1 MFKKISLIFVLLFL
15 MNCGFT
21 PIHNIQ
27 NKNDISI
34 KNLVFNGGDRNLN
47 IFLKRNLDRYQN
59 TNSSNAFIINSN
71 IKYEKNIIS
80 KNAKGNATKYELKAV
95 ANFKIEYEN
104 NITNTSYKEIFTMD
118 HIDDD
123 FENKKYEKSIKENFA
138 NSIAKKL
145 ILKLSQIK

>member
-59 TNSSNAFIINSN
+59 TNSSNGFIINSN
-71 IKYEKNIIS
+71 VKYEKNIIS
-80 KNAKGNATKYELKAV
+80 KNAKGIATKYELKAI

-104 NITNTSYKEIFTMD
+104 NITNISYKEVFTMD
-118 HIDDD
+118 HVNDD
-123 FENKKYEKSIKENFA
+123 FENKKYEKNIKENFA
-138 NSIAKKL
+138 SSISKKL

>member
-59 TNSSNAFIINSN
+59 SNSSNAFIISSN
-71 IKYEKNIIS
+71 VKYEKNIIS
-80 KNAKGNATKYELKAV
+80 KNAKGIATKYELKAV

-104 NITNTSYKEIFTMD
+104 NITNTSYKEMFTMD

>member
-15 MNCGFT
+15 INCGFA

-27 NKNDISI
+27 NRNDISI

-59 TNSSNAFIINSN
+59 SNSSNAFIINSN
-71 IKYEKNIIS
+71 VKYEKNIIS
-80 KNAKGNATKYELKAV
+80 KNAKGIATKYELKAI

-104 NITNTSYKEIFTMD
+104 NITNISYKEIFTMN

-138 NSIAKKL
+138 DSIAKKL

>member
-47 IFLKRNLDRYQN
+47 IFLKRNLDRYKD

-80 KNAKGNATKYELKAV
+80 KNAKGIATKYELKAV

>member
-34 KNLVFNGGDRNLN
+34 KNLVFNDGDRNLN

-59 TNSSNAFIINSN
+59 TDSSNAFIINSN

-80 KNAKGNATKYELKAV
+80 KNAKGIATKYELKVV

-104 NITNTSYKEIFTMD
+104 NITNTSYKEVFTMD

>member
-1 MFKKISLIFVLLFL
+1 MFKKISLIFVILFL

-21 PIHNIQ
+21 PIHNFQ
-27 NKNDISI
+27 NKNNISI

-47 IFLKRNLDRYQN
+47 IFLKRNLERYQN

-80 KNAKGNATKYELKAV
+80 KNAKGIATKYELKAV

-118 HIDDD
+118 HIDDN

>member
-80 KNAKGNATKYELKAV
+80 KNAKGIATKYELKAI

>member
-34 KNLVFNGGDRNLN
+34 KNLVFNDGDRNLN
-47 IFLKRNLDRYQN
+47 IFLKRNLDRYKD

-71 IKYEKNIIS
+71 VKYEKNIIS
-80 KNAKGNATKYELKAV
+80 KNAKGIATKYELKAI

-104 NITNTSYKEIFTMD
+104 NITNTSYKEVFTMD

>member
-21 PIHNIQ
+21 PIHNNQ

-80 KNAKGNATKYELKAV
+80 KNAKGIATKYELKAV

>member
-21 PIHNIQ
+21 PLHNIQ

-47 IFLKRNLDRYQN
+47 IFLKRNLERYQN

-80 KNAKGNATKYELKAV
+80 KNAKGIATKYELKAV

>member
-21 PIHNIQ
+21 PIYNIQ

-47 IFLKRNLDRYQN
+47 IFLKRNLDRYKD

-71 IKYEKNIIS
+71 VKYEKNIIS
-80 KNAKGNATKYELKAV
+80 KNAKGIATKYELKAV

-104 NITNTSYKEIFTMD
+104 NITNTSYNEVFTMD

-138 NSIAKKL
+138 NSISKKL

>member
-1 MFKKISLIFVLLFL
+1 MFKKISLIFILLFL

-21 PIHNIQ
+21 PIYNIQ

-47 IFLKRNLDRYQN
+47 IFLKRNLDRYTD

-71 IKYEKNIIS
+71 VKYEKNIIS
-80 KNAKGNATKYELKAV
+80 KNAKGIATKYELKAI

-104 NITNTSYKEIFTMD
+104 NITNISYKEVFTMD
-118 HIDDD
+118 HVNDD
-123 FENKKYEKSIKENFA
+123 FENKKYEKNIKENFA
-138 NSIAKKL
+138 SSISKKL

>member
-21 PIHNIQ
+21 PIYNIQ

-47 IFLKRNLDRYQN
+47 IFLKRNLDRYTD

-71 IKYEKNIIS
+71 VKYEKNIIS
-80 KNAKGNATKYELKAV
+80 KNAKGIATKYELKAI

-104 NITNTSYKEIFTMD
+104 NITNTSYKEVFTMD

-138 NSIAKKL
+138 NSISKKL
-145 ILKLSQIK
+145 ILKLLQIK

>member
-145 ILKLSQIK
+145 MLKLSQIK

>member
-1 MFKKISLIFVLLFL
+1 MFKKISLIFVILFL

-80 KNAKGNATKYELKAV
+80 KNAKGIATKYELKAV

>member
-80 KNAKGNATKYELKAV
+80 KNAKGIATKYELKAV

>member
-59 TNSSNAFIINSN
+59 TNSSNGFIINSN

-80 KNAKGNATKYELKAV
+80 KNAKGIATKYELKAV

>member
-34 KNLVFNGGDRNLN
+34 KNLVIDGGDRNLN
-47 IFLKRNLDRYQN
+47 IFLKRNLDRYRN
-59 TNSSNAFIINSN
+59 TNSSNAFIINSDV
-71 IKYEKNIIS
+71 KYEKNIIS
-80 KNAKGNATKYELKAV
+80 KNAKGIATKYELKAV
-95 ANFKIEYEN
+95 ASFKIEYEN
-104 NITNTSYKEIFTMD
+104 NITNTSYKEMFTMD

-138 NSIAKKL
+138 NSISKKL

>member
-47 IFLKRNLDRYQN
+47 IFLKRNLDRYKD

-71 IKYEKNIIS
+71 VKYEKNIIS
-80 KNAKGNATKYELKAV
+80 KSAKGIATKYELKAI
-95 ANFKIEYEN
+95 ANFKIEYET
-104 NITNTSYKEIFTMD
+104 NITNTSFKEVFNMD

-138 NSIAKKL
+138 NSISKKL

>member
-1 MFKKISLIFVLLFL
+1 MFKKISLIFVILFL

-21 PIHNIQ
+21 PIHNFQ
-27 NKNDISI
+27 NKNNISI

-47 IFLKRNLDRYQN
+47 IFLKRNLERYQN

-118 HIDDD
+118 HIDDN

>member
-1 MFKKISLIFVLLFL
+1 MFKKISLIFILLFL

-21 PIHNIQ
+21 PIHTIQ
-27 NKNDISI
+27 NSNDIVI
-34 KNLVFNGGDRNLN
+34 KNLVFNDGDRNLN

-71 IKYEKNIIS
+71 VKYEKNIIS
-80 KNAKGNATKYELKAV
+80 KNAKGIATKYELKAI
-95 ANFKIEYEN
+95 ANFKIEYET
-104 NITNTSYKEIFTMD
+104 NITNTSFKEVFNMD

-138 NSIAKKL
+138 NSISKKL

>member
-47 IFLKRNLDRYQN
+47 IFLKRNLDRYKD

-71 IKYEKNIIS
+71 VKYEKNIIS
-80 KNAKGNATKYELKAV
+80 KNAKGIATKYELKVV

-104 NITNTSYKEIFTMD
+104 NITNTSYKEVFTMD

-138 NSIAKKL
+138 NSISKKL
-145 ILKLSQIK
+145 ILKLLQIK

>member
-34 KNLVFNGGDRNLN
+34 KNLVIDGGDRNLN

-80 KNAKGNATKYELKAV
+80 KNAKGIATKYELKAV

>member
-34 KNLVFNGGDRNLN
+34 KNLVFNDGDRNLN
-47 IFLKRNLDRYQN
+47 IFLKRNLDRYKD

-71 IKYEKNIIS
+71 VKYEKNIIS
-80 KNAKGNATKYELKAV
+80 KNAKGIATKYELKAI

-104 NITNTSYKEIFTMD
+104 NITNISYKEVFTMD
-118 HIDDD
+118 HVNDD
-123 FENKKYEKSIKENFA
+123 FENKKYEKNIKENFA
-138 NSIAKKL
+138 SSISKKL

>member
-1 MFKKISLIFVLLFL
+1 MFKKISSIFVLLFL

-59 TNSSNAFIINSN
+59 TNSSNGFIINSN

-80 KNAKGNATKYELKAV
+80 KNAKGIATKYELKAV

>member
-21 PIHNIQ
+21 PIYNIQ

-47 IFLKRNLDRYQN
+47 IFLKRNLDRYKD

-71 IKYEKNIIS
+71 VKYEKNIIS
-80 KNAKGNATKYELKAV
+80 KNAKGIATKYELKAI

-104 NITNTSYKEIFTMD
+104 NITNISYKEVFTMD
-118 HIDDD
+118 HVNDD
-123 FENKKYEKSIKENFA
+123 FENKKYEKNIKENFA
-138 NSIAKKL
+138 SSISKKL

>member
-1 MFKKISLIFVLLFL
+1 MFKKISLIFSLLFI

-27 NKNDISI
+27 NRNDVSI
-34 KNLVFNGGDRNLN
+34 KSLTLNGGDRNLN

-80 KNAKGNATKYELKAV
+80 KNAKGIATKYELKAV